1 MKKIFR
7 KNQVMIS
14 VLAIMIAVAAYLN
27 FAGTRI
33 GEQDF
38 LALNGETETLT
49 YDITYDTTDIFDE
62 DMLASNF
69 TDLGEEENAEAADV
83 LDTIAL
89 EEDSYEVPGEAVFTS
104 ATVTGSLDGAKL
116 LKEQT
121 RAKNKETLLEII
133 NNENLTESAKQEA
146 INSMV
151 VMTEISQM
159 ETDAEVLLEAKGYS
173 SVVVSVSDDTAD
185 VMVEATQ
192 LTDSQTAQIIDIVQ
206 RKTEVAPENIII
218 TLSGGK

>member
-1 MKKIFR
+1 MKKILR

-27 FAGTRI
+27 FAGTKI

-38 LALNGETETLT
+38 LAMNATEDGMDYELT
-49 YDITYDTTDIFDE
+49 YETTDISYE

-69 TDLGEEENAEAADV
+69 TELGDEEKEEAAEV
-83 LDTIAL
+83 LDTISL
-89 EEDSYEVPGEAVFTS
+89 PEDSFEVPGEAVFTS
-104 ATVTGSLDGAKL
+104 ANVSTNLDGAKL

-133 NNENLTESAKQEA
+133 NNESLTEAAKQEA
-146 INSMV
+146 IDSMV
-151 VMTEISQM
+151 ALTQISQM

-173 SVVVSVSDDTAD
+173 SVVVSISDDMAD

-206 RKTEVAPENIII
+206 RKTEVAAENIII
-218 TLSGGK
+218 TLSNAN

>member
-27 FAGTRI
+27 FAGTQI

-38 LALNGETETLT
+38 LAMNDTEDTMSYELT
-49 YDITYDTTDIFDE
+49 YETTDISAE

-69 TDLGEEENAEAADV
+69 TELGETENEEAAEV
-83 LDTIAL
+83 LDTISL
-89 EEDSYEVPGEAVFTS
+89 PDESFEVPGEAVFTS
-104 ATVTGSLDGAKL
+104 ATVSTSLDGAKL

-133 NNENLTESAKQEA
+133 NNENLTEAAKQEA
-146 INSMV
+146 VDSMV
-151 VMTEISQM
+151 ALTEISQM

-173 SVVVSVSDDTAD
+173 SVVVSISDNTAD
-185 VMVEATQ
+185 VMVEAAQ

-206 RKTEVAPENIII
+206 RKTEVAAENIII
-218 TLSGGK
+218 TLSNAK

>member
-27 FAGTRI
+27 FAGTQI

-38 LALNGETETLT
+38 LAMSDTEDTMSYELT
-49 YDITYDTTDIFDE
+49 YETTDISAE

-69 TDLGEEENAEAADV
+69 TELGETENEEAAEV
-83 LDTIAL
+83 LDTISL
-89 EEDSYEVPGEAVFTS
+89 PDESFEVPGEAVFTS
-104 ATVTGSLDGAKL
+104 ATVSTSLDGAKL

-133 NNENLTESAKQEA
+133 NNENLTEAAKQEA
-146 INSMV
+146 VDSMV
-151 VMTEISQM
+151 ALTEISQM

-173 SVVVSVSDDTAD
+173 SVVVSISDNTAD
-185 VMVEATQ
+185 VMVEAAQ

-206 RKTEVAPENIII
+206 RKTEVAAENIII
-218 TLSGGK
+218 TLSNVK